1 MHSLGYRD
9 LTEHDI
15 SKIISEIDLN
25 NDKKIQFSEYLE
37 MMKSFKSG
45 KQTTLTKLTKKSG
58 ANVFQVTDTT
68 GSFSTFSEEER
79 SAYVKII
86 NTVLASDNY
95 CKKYLPINPDSMD
108 VFPSLTDGVIL
119 CKLINCAYPGTIDER
134 AINKKDGM
142 NIFHMTVLYFNL
154 GKS

>member
-9 LTEHDI
+9 LTDDDLC
-15 SKIISEIDLN
+15 KIISEIDLN
-25 NDKKIQFSEYLE
+25 SDNLIQFSEYLE

-134 AINKKDGM
+134 VINKKDGM
-142 NIFHMTVLYFNL
+142 NIFHMTVLM
-154 GKS
+154 S